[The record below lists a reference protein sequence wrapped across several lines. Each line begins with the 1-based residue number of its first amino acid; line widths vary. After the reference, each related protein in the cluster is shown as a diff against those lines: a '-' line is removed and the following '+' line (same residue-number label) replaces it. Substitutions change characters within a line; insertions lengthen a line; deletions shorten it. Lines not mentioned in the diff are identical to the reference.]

1 MKTKLIITFI
11 VFQIVEF
18 GVFWILSNGRLS
30 VFLGL
35 VGVDLILTSVFC
47 SRQVNEFIS
56 ILTNEQNS

>member
-11 VFQIVEF
+11 VSQIVEF

>member
-11 VFQIVEF
+11 VSQIIEF

>member
-11 VFQIVEF
+11 VSQIIEF

-56 ILTNEQNS
+56 ILTDEQNS